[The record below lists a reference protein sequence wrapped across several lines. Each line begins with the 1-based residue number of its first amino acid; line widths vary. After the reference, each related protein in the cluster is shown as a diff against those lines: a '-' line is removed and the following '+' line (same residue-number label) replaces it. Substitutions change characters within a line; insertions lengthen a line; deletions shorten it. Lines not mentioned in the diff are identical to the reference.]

1 MLPSPISWTKKILL
15 ILKSNL
21 SPNQIAFAFALG
33 VFAGLPPMG
42 IHIIIPCTLA
52 LLVRCSFRAFL
63 VSMGLFKLIS
73 LAAAPASF
81 AIGRWLLDEGR
92 GLDALW
98 RWVLHLPVLAPMGY
112 ARYLLLGSLLLS
124 ALIAIPVFL
133 LIRWLVVRYRRSFT
147 EWVAGW
153 RSSTWL
159 RGKRGTGLARRFL
172 AGGDAKY
179 KTTRPPR
186 GPFRYVRREMLVGL
200 PVIYGIAYL
209 LAAIVVPFFA
219 GSVMTSTAT
228 WVVGSD
234 VAIEESSFSLFT
246 GRLTLTGFS
255 VQDPQAPGENLLDVP
270 ALTIDAGMLPLLSKR
285 VVFNSVSISDVG
297 LHVVREADGTLNID
311 NASSGWNVE
320 GYIEWA
326 TRYAKE
332 VDWLG
337 LLRKFFEHLA
347 QARPLAPRTDPY
359 APYQGSRS
367 FPAFRPPFAVQ
378 RLEIGRVNVSLEDR
392 LDPGGLLPPIRLL
405 EVEIS
410 NLAFPT
416 HLRESPIIVRFH
428 GQLGDDP
435 ESGFELS
442 ARFEEAESGSRHT
455 YEFAMTRIDLPRLA
469 RLYATTLP
477 VTILTGHVTLT
488 GALTLAGSEADGEIS
503 LVLQGLA
510 LEGRPDQPL
519 FGLPNATSDQV
530 IDGINRYAAELPIV
544 IGFPIGGARGAPT
557 FEWEASLLDIAR
569 QGLLMLGRQELS
581 RTIDDLGLR
590 IDVLGGVAS
599 GPMDPDYEA
608 LRAQAEQAAI
618 VLITQGAEGA
628 IPGLPA
634 QSAGEAEPTDDS
646 SPLDPIEGLL
656 KRLIGPPQDDSSD

>member
-1 MLPSPISWTKKILL
+1 MKKTLS

-21 SPNQIAFAFALG
+21 SPNQIAFAFSIG

-42 IHIIIPCTLA
+42 THIIIPCTLA

-63 VSMGLFKLIS
+63 ISMGLFKLIS
-73 LAAAPASF
+73 LATAPLSF
-81 AIGRWLLDEGR
+81 AIGRWLLDESR
-92 GLDALW
+92 GFDAFW

-112 ARYLLLGSLLLS
+112 TRYLLLGSLILS
-124 ALIAIPVFL
+124 ALIAIPTFL
-133 LIRWLVVRYRRSFT
+133 AIRWLVIRYRRSFT
-147 EWVAGW
+147 AWVAGW
-153 RSSTWL
+153 RLSTWL
-159 RGKRGTGLARRFL
+159 RGRRGTGLARRFL
-172 AGGDAKY
+172 AGGEAKY

-200 PVIYGIAYL
+200 PIIYGLVYL
-209 LAAIVVPFFA
+209 LAAVVVPFFA

-228 WVVGSD
+228 WIVGSN

-246 GRLTLTGFS
+246 GRLAMTGFS
-255 VQDPQAPGENLLDVP
+255 VQDPQAPEENLLNVP
-270 ALTIDAGMLPLLSKR
+270 ALTIDAGILPLLSKR
-285 VVFNSVSISDVG
+285 VIFNNVSISDVE
-297 LHVVREADGTLNID
+297 LHVVREVDGTLNID
-311 NASSGWNVE
+311 NAGSGWNVE
-320 GYIEWA
+320 GYVEWA
-326 TRYAKE
+326 AQYAKD

-337 LLRKFFEHLA
+337 LLRKFFEYLA

-359 APYQGSRS
+359 APYQGGRS

-378 RLEIGRVNVSLEDR
+378 RLEIGRINVALEDR
-392 LDPGGLLPPIRLL
+392 LDPGGPLPPMRLL
-405 EVEIS
+405 DVEIS

-416 HLRESPIIVRFH
+416 HLRESPITVRLH

-442 ARFEEAESGSRHT
+442 ARFEEAERGNRHT

-488 GALTLAGSEADGEIS
+488 GTLMLADNDASGEIS
-503 LVLQGLA
+503 LVLQELT
-510 LEGRPDQPL
+510 LEGRPGQPL
-519 FGLPNATSDQV
+519 FGLPSATSDQV

-544 IGFPIGGARGAPT
+544 IGFPVGGARGAPA
-557 FEWEASLLDIAR
+557 FEWEASVLDIAR
-569 QGLLMLGRQELS
+569 QGLLMLRRRELS

-590 IDVLGGVAS
+590 IGVLGGVGS
-599 GPMDPDYEA
+599 NLMDPDYED
-608 LRAQAEQAAI
+608 LQAQAEQAAI
-618 VLITQGAEGA
+618 VLITQAAEGA

-634 QSAGEAEPTDDS
+634 QSESGEEPTDAS
-646 SPLDPIEGLL
+646 SPLDLIEGLL
-656 KRLIGPPQDDSSD
+656 QRLLGSPQGDTSD